1 MKEEF
6 ENNTSIFKFE
16 SDSDENPENA
26 KKKSKPKINIPDLRQ
41 KLEKINENEEENY
54 STNIT
59 NLPSKDFIEDEQS
72 QSQELIATLKNKI
85 EELELKI
92 LDLKDKNEELKKN
105 NIRNDSALKKMSFI
119 GKRRNFNFGSEKGI
133 EEIKIAKLLK
143 EKNDLQEMNEKML
156 NMLTD
161 KELENEE
168 LQENF
173 EEYKKDVKK
182 ESKKFL
188 ETISNLEEKIE
199 VMEENFRNK
208 EKFEEKIDDVLK
220 EYNNY
225 KEKMEKSLKDHFQK
239 EEELQNEIVNKE
251 NYIQVMKK
259 EFQNLELE
267 NQQLEKNNEQRD
279 KIHDEDL
286 LNIDK
291 VILEKEELKGENQIV
306 QNKIK
311 MNEEKYKI
319 SISSKDQEIKL
330 LKENMNSNI
339 KNFEKMKE
347 EKIKEID
354 ILNNEINK
362 FQREIN
368 NLNKKYDEMEK
379 ENKELKEKNSNLQN
393 KLDKKTKEL
402 QEINDTAK
410 KLIENKDNLIQQYE
424 EKLNDIFKDKNK
436 LIEQNRELLDKINA
450 NNLSDILNEEEE
462 NNKNDEN
469 ILLLNENKNL
479 KYQLAKQA
487 QELVSLNAMEKE
499 ISRLKLE
506 NENLLS
512 DMKSLKDKIDK
523 KKIEESATDLMNSVK
538 NMHNRIRISKKLK
551 TINASGLKDNKKKL
565 EKQINN
571 LKKTKENDKKY
582 YLEEINKLK
591 EDIALW
597 KVKCLN
603 QDLEKETIIC
613 KYKYIIKS
621 ISQQCNLKGIQIEF

>member
-199 VMEENFRNK
+199 VMEENIRNK

-450 NNLSDILNEEEE
+450 NNLSDILNEAEE

-571 LKKTKENDKKY
+571 LKKAKENDKKY

>member
-450 NNLSDILNEEEE
+450 NNLSDILNEAEE

-487 QELVSLNAMEKE
+487 QELVSFNAMEKE

-571 LKKTKENDKKY
+571 LKKAKENDKKY

>member
-199 VMEENFRNK
+199 VMEENIRNK

-450 NNLSDILNEEEE
+450 NNLSDILNEAEE